1 VAGAPRSARGLLLAV
16 YVFLTAYASLYPLS
30 GWRDS
35 GVSAFEFL
43 AAGWPRHRTAFD
55 LWSNFAG
62 YLPFGLLAAAWLYPR
77 LRGAVAVVVAT
88 AAGGALSLALE
99 ATQTFLP
106 SRIPSLADFVANVG
120 GAALGALLGARIAPA
135 LAPGGALARWR
146 AGLLEPAGQPHVG
159 MALVGLWLFAQL
171 DPATLLFGGGDLRDL
186 VAAPEGGA
194 HGAEFFVALEAAVAA
209 ANLTAFG
216 LLVSAM
222 LAPGAPVRRI
232 VLALALAA
240 LAVRSAAFA
249 ILMETHRALAW
260 ATPGALAGLAAG
272 ALGATLLA
280 GLPRTARLALAAVLA
295 MAATVLV
302 NLAPPNPYTAETL
315 RVWEQGHFLNFNGL
329 TRLVS
334 AAWPFA
340 ALAYLIV
347 LASRRQGPLG

>member
-1 VAGAPRSARGLLLAV
+1 MAGAPPSARRLLLLV
-16 YVFLTAYASLYPLS
+16 YVLLTVYATLYPLS
-30 GWRDS
+30 GWRDP
-35 GVSAFEFL
+35 GASALEFL
-43 AAGWPRHRTAFD
+43 AAGWPRHRPAFD
-55 LWSNFAG
+55 LWANVAG
-62 YLPFGLLAAAWLYPR
+62 YVPFGLLAAAALYPR
-77 LRGAVAVVVAT
+77 MRGAAAVLLAT
-88 AAGGALSLALE
+88 AAAGALSLALE

-106 SRIPSLADFVANVG
+106 SRIPSLADVAANAG
-120 GAALGALLGARIAPA
+120 GAALGALLGARLAPA
-135 LAPGGALARWR
+135 LEPGGALARWR
-146 AGLLEPAGQPHVG
+146 AGLLEPASLPHVG
-159 MALVGLWLFAQL
+159 TALVGLWLFAQL

-186 VAAPEGGA
+186 VAAPAGA
-194 HGAEFFVALEAAVAA
+194 HRAEFFVALEAAVAA
-209 ANLTAFG
+209 ANLSAFG

-240 LAVRSAAFA
+240 LAVRSAGYA

-272 ALGATLLA
+272 ALAAALLA

-302 NLAPPNPYTAETL
+302 NLAPANPYTAETL
-315 RVWEQGHFLNFNGL
+315 RVWQQGHFLNFNGL

-347 LASRRQGPLG
+347 LASRREGRLG